1 MLIES
6 FGYSALKGYNKTVGL
21 VHRIERLG
29 KIKLEIS
36 MGKARKD
43 GEDDVNVCHL
53 DFMELQ
59 IELHDIYDANFNDD
73 VAIALEVKDNCNL
86 FDKCFRKLMNVMTPD
101 RLQTIVKEAKECGFL
116 EGVRHNQRQLQQ
128 TMGIF

>member
-53 DFMELQ
+53 DFMISMMQ
-59 IELHDIYDANFNDD
+59 T
-73 VAIALEVKDNCNL
+73 
-86 FDKCFRKLMNVMTPD
+86 LMMMLP
-101 RLQTIVKEAKECGFL
+101 LPWK
-116 EGVRHNQRQLQQ
+116 
-128 TMGIF
+128 